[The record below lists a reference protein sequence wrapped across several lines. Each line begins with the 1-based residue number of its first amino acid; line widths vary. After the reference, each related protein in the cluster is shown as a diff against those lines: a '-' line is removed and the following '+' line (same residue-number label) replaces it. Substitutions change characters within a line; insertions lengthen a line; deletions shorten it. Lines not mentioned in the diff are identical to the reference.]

1 MANSQVDVVKLLSV
15 TLTREK
21 QLILEQ
27 EFERY
32 VKATNWVIKA
42 IIKRNIT
49 RSERAVELLAESFG
63 NEFDKRLEYLRDV
76 VKSARIEILN
86 HRRLARTVRSMRDK
100 MPFFKEGKMILSQPI
115 ISVGKTALILRMP
128 DRSQLPIPYD
138 KRSRN
143 READILT
150 HIIRGNR
157 EDGNKRYDRV
167 RLTWNKEGF
176 VGIDIRA
183 RLQEMRSRI

>member
-100 MPFFKEGKMILSQPI
+100 MPFFKAGKMIFSQPI
-115 ISVGKTALILRMP
+115 ISVGKTALILRMA

-150 HIIRGNR
+150 HIARGDR

-183 RLQEMRSRI
+183 RLQEMRSRV